1 VRPYYNP
8 ERRTPINVIPG
19 LMGVILTMTMM
30 LFTAVAIVRERER
43 GNLELLI
50 NTPVSSAELMIG
62 KVVPYIAIGL
72 VQLALIVWAGDLLFD
87 VPVRGSIIDLYIAA
101 SLFIAANLGLGLF
114 ISTAV
119 KTQFQAMQMTFFL
132 LMPSILL
139 SGFVFPFLGMPQWA
153 QVFGSMLP
161 MTYFLRIIR
170 GIMLKGAE
178 FPEIWPHIW
187 PLLVILAIATLAALK
202 RYKATLD

>member
-1 VRPYYNP
+1 
-8 ERRTPINVIPG
+8 
-19 LMGVILTMTMM
+19 MGVILTMTMM

-139 SGFVFPFLGMPQWA
+139 SGFIFPFEGMPVFA
-153 QVFGSMLP
+153 QYLGEALP
-161 MTYFLRIIR
+161 ITHFIRLTR
-170 GIMLKGAE
+170 GIMLRDAGLGDMPGALIYLGA
-178 FPEIWPHIW
+178 FT
-187 PLLVILAIATLAALK
+187 LVVITAAALRFSK
-202 RYKATLD
+202 RLD

>member
-1 VRPYYNP
+1 
-8 ERRTPINVIPG
+8 
-19 LMGVILTMTMM
+19 M
-30 LFTAVAIVRERER
+30 F
-43 GNLELLI
+43 
-50 NTPVSSAELMIG
+50 
-62 KVVPYIAIGL
+62 
-72 VQLALIVWAGDLLFD
+72 
-87 VPVRGSIIDLYIAA
+87 
-101 SLFIAANLGLGLF
+101 
-114 ISTAV
+114 
-119 KTQFQAMQMTFFL
+119 FFL
-132 LMPSILL
+132 PSILL